1 MLAHTPYDA
10 VQTVDL
16 LVGVASRRLLWHQRS
31 REQSFG
37 GYRHVGDQAS
47 DWVAADCSDACCA
60 WTEKREEQ
68 EAFQWSLFDVT
79 CEEYYLEP
87 HQRQA
92 SLIIVPF
99 LSSNPLL
106 CNGAFN
112 LPVLLVFLGSG
123 L

>member
-1 MLAHTPYDA
+1 MSAIKPLIGSLLIALMLVAPGRRKERNRKHFN
-10 VQTVDL
+10 
-16 LVGVASRRLLWHQRS
+16 GVFL
-31 REQSFG
+31 
-37 GYRHVGDQAS
+37 
-47 DWVAADCSDACCA
+47 
-60 WTEKREEQ
+60 
-68 EAFQWSLFDVT
+68 T

-92 SLIIVPF
+92 SLIIIPF

-106 CNGAFN
+106 CNGTFN